1 MTAQSQQTVKKKPA
15 VCSVAISVTM
25 AMTMTIS
32 ILVALALL
40 PTPNHAFAPVRTHGS
55 TFDTSSMQTRMQ
67 TKPETDKVVAGR
79 KFALSAR
86 DTIFSLRDGDDD
98 DCDDRH
104 HHQDDIQQDNNDID
118 ISDLISAANDSSS
131 GNSNA
136 EESKKKVIG
145 DPLREDNG
153 VRPSIHPTA
162 INAIVD
168 ALKARAIQSIKGG
181 DDEDDDDAMHFR
193 VTETVEPL
201 TVMLTAGQFASDA
214 IQKRQE
220 SSEADGMLMN
230 QGEEQTV
237 AGRIMGVI
245 MRLDTLE
252 EELAE
257 RVPSVEWIGKYDEWG
272 SFGVLSDEH
281 KKKLARGDDGGH
293 YGNDALAVIHAKILE
308 DPLFCMNRAECLLA
322 LFLREVEIPQLE
334 RLSDTVPDGSKIDFL
349 DQDRLE
355 VVVGS
360 ES

>member
-1 MTAQSQQTVKKKPA
+1 MTPQPYQTVKKDPA
-15 VCSVAISVTM
+15 VCSVAIGVTM
-25 AMTMTIS
+25 AMTIS
-32 ILVALALL
+32 ISIVVALALL
-40 PTPNHAFAPVRTHGS
+40 PIPNHAFAPVRTHGS
-55 TFDTSSMQTRMQ
+55 NVETSSMQMRTQ
-67 TKPETDKVVAGR
+67 IKPETDKVVAGR

-86 DTIFSLRDGDDD
+86 DTIFSLGDDDD
-98 DCDDRH
+98 DCDDH
-104 HHQDDIQQDNNDID
+104 QQHQDDKQRDNNDID
-118 ISDLISAANDSSS
+118 ITDLISAANDSS

-136 EESKKKVIG
+136 EESKKKKIG

-181 DDEDDDDAMHFR
+181 EGEDDDDVMHFR

-245 MRLDTLE
+245 MRLDMLE

-257 RVPSVEWIGKYDEWG
+257 RVSSVEWIGKYDEWG

-281 KKKLARGDDGGH
+281 QNNLARGDDDDDDG
-293 YGNDALAVIHAKILE
+293 LAAVHAKILE

-322 LFLREVEIPQLE
+322 IFLRQVEIPQLE
-334 RLSDTVPDGSKIDFL
+334 KLSDTVPDGSKIDFL

-360 ES
+360 AS